1 MSWKEFK
8 KEPDDGP
15 LAGDELE
22 MLLEKIGADKLA
34 ELYEE
39 VSGNDCGC
47 DKRKEW
53 LNNLHRRIRDWW
65 NNKFK

>member
-1 MSWKEFK
+1 MNEKEN
-8 KEPDDGP
+8 

-22 MLLEKIGADKLA
+22 KILHELGADKLA

-39 VSGNDCGC
+39 VTGEDCGC

-53 LNNLHRRIRDWW
+53 LNKKHQQLKDWW
-65 NNKFK
+65 RRVRNK